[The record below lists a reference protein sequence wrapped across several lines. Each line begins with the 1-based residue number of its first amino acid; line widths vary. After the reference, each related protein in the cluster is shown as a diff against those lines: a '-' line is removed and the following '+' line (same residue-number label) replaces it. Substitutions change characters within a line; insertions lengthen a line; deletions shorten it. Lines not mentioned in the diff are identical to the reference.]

1 MGIKRIVCLL
11 SGVALAAGLVLA
23 DESVLRRSWSLQSA
37 QKARLLRQATARMEK
52 LMLRWSVEP
61 KLREAPGK
69 DPDVRWMLDNAYAA
83 YLVLD
88 EELARKPSGSRR
100 SAALYLTARLARR
113 NLGQYLPALL
123 VDCDSDE
130 ERLEVMRCMAAL
142 RDATSLGRLETFL
155 VRADEETNEA
165 LLVVAVQGLGLSR
178 QPRYLPTISSV
189 RQWFTSPRARLEGA
203 KAAWRC
209 GDRDALAEVG
219 ELLHSPDLEVR
230 GEAIG
235 FLRENFCAE
244 ALAMLAGLARTA
256 GDRKVAAKAVE
267 AIIEGSNYGEPL
279 PGEQKETTDPP
290 ELDDLVDPAAGLPE
304 QPEEPPA
311 DATPGGLPPDL
322 SKLSAQEL
330 QELLQRM
337 ETWWTAEGAEL
348 FEKRRQTEDVS

>member
-1 MGIKRIVCLL
+1 M
-11 SGVALAAGLVLA
+11 
-23 DESVLRRSWSLQSA
+23 QSE
-37 QKARLLRQATARMEK
+37 QKARLLRQVTARMEK

-61 KLREAPGK
+61 GLREEPDK
-69 DPDVRWMLDNAYAA
+69 DPDVRWLLDNPYAA
-83 YLVLD
+83 YLILD
-88 EELARKPSGSRR
+88 EELAQRPLGTRR
-100 SAALYLTARLARR
+100 SAALYLTARLARQ

-130 ERLEVMRCMAAL
+130 ECLEVMCCMAAL
-142 RDATSLGRLETFL
+142 RDATSLRTLEAFSA
-155 VRADEETNEA
+155 RANEEANEA
-165 LLVVAVQGLGLSR
+165 LLVVAVQGLGLSTR
-178 QPRYLPTISSV
+178 PKYLPTISSV
-189 RQWFTSPRARLEGA
+189 RQRFKSPRAQLEGA

-209 GDRDALAEVG
+209 GDQNALAEVG
-219 ELLHSPDLEVR
+219 QFLHSPDLEVQ

-235 FLRENFCAE
+235 FLRESFCAE

-256 GDRKVAAKAVE
+256 EDQEVAAKAVK